1 MPQAQRYCDGRSG
14 DAANLQ
20 KKCRLTH
27 AWLHINAPAQSLPA
41 MHHGTAS
48 AAPRTMLSFPDSRFP
63 IPDSRFP
70 IPDSRDASI
79 TTHPVTQ
86 ITCNRLQAFREGMCT
101 TFVAILSFSPAAA
114 TGTT

>member
-1 MPQAQRYCDGRSG
+1 MAQCQPRRSTSCK
-14 DAANLQ
+14 Q
-20 KKCRLTH
+20 Y
-27 AWLHINAPAQSLPA
+27 IS
-41 MHHGTAS
+41 TAS
-48 AAPRTMLSFPDSRFP
+48 NKQHLMLGFADSQ
-63 IPDSRFP
+63 FP

>member
-1 MPQAQRYCDGRSG
+1 MQATSSTSCS
-14 DAANLQ
+14 AS
-20 KKCRLTH
+20 RLPT
-27 AWLHINAPAQSLPA
+27 
-41 MHHGTAS
+41 
-48 AAPRTMLSFPDSRFP
+48 
-63 IPDSRFP
+63 
-70 IPDSRDASI
+70 PDSRDASI